1 MNLGG
6 ADEEARQPGSGGV
19 LGLNPEAGDEG
30 NVFAK
35 LRRMV
40 SKPLI
45 HVPSLALDNPLAV
58 DGVLRRPYEN
68 EAEERRYTSPD
79 QNDTDSLSAYED
91 ASAET
96 PEGDGLFPGTAD
108 ADLQRDP
115 ESSAQISQDKNQEP
129 KPGEQCVVS

>member
-6 ADEEARQPGSGGV
+6 ADEEATQPGRV
-19 LGLNPEAGDEG
+19 LGLNPETGDEG
-30 NVFAK
+30 NVFTK

-40 SKPLI
+40 GTPPINL
-45 HVPSLALDNPLAV
+45 PSLALDNPFAV
-58 DGVLRRPYEN
+58 DGVLQRPYKN
-68 EAEERRYTSPD
+68 EAEETRDTSPD

-96 PEGDGLFPGTAD
+96 PERDGLFPGPA
-108 ADLQRDP
+108 DP
-115 ESSAQISQDKNQEP
+115 ESSAETSEDRMQEP